1 MYWIKSSHK
10 LSFSAST
17 HQCPI
22 STVFSIIATRQLIVF
37 AFSDP
42 DYWNNLA
49 EEYINTRL
57 NLKENKNIAKNVILF
72 IGDGLGSTT
81 ITSSRILRGQIN
93 GMPGEE
99 TILKF
104 EEFPH
109 VALSKV
115 RMLNYMYHYSEC
127 FIMPP
132 SRRS

>member
-1 MYWIKSSHK
+1 M
-10 LSFSAST
+10 
-17 HQCPI
+17 
-22 STVFSIIATRQLIVF
+22 
-37 AFSDP
+37 
-42 DYWNNLA
+42 
-49 EEYINTRL
+49 
-57 NLKENKNIAKNVILF
+57 ILF

-132 SRRS
+132 SCPNIGEVEGGILVWNFICGMYMKNRRTRIFLFPPQM